1 MIELVLADSQEADR
15 GGTVSRKVVSQETD
29 GYGAVS
35 QEADRGGADKQVVA
49 MKGSLDTLSVA
60 DAETRFAALGI
71 DLGKPLT
78 FNLAELT
85 YISSSGLRFLLGVK
99 KKAVAAGGDV
109 AVVQMSETVEKIFK
123 VVGFDALFAAHD

>member
-1 MIELVLADSQEADR
+1 MIELVLAD
-15 GGTVSRKVVSQETD
+15 
-29 GYGAVS
+29 S

-71 DLGKPLT
+71 DPGKPLT

-123 VVGFDALFAAHD
+123 VVGFDALFAARD